1 VRVIEGS
8 VWELGAGSWKLPYEK
23 DECMKV
29 SKMTV
34 MVAVMTMAVTAG
46 PAFAQA
52 TPAAQNPPAQTPPAQ
67 TPPPQT
73 PPAKP
78 PATTPPATQ
87 TPAPAAQP
95 QPPKPFPEGAKIAL
109 INLQAVVSNSVEG
122 KAATAKVQE
131 LQKRKTAELQ
141 EKSKAAQA
149 IQTKLQ
155 QGGSVLSDQ
164 ARAQAEKDLQKMQ
177 RELQG
182 LQEDAQQ
189 EISELQQSLQI
200 DFQNRLN
207 PIIEQVATEKG
218 LHLVLGVE
226 AVVWGYAGIDI
237 SGEVIKRFDAAPK
250 TAPKK

>member
-1 VRVIEGS
+1 
-8 VWELGAGSWKLPYEK
+8 
-23 DECMKV
+23 MKV

-34 MVAVMTMAVTAG
+34 MVAVMTMALAAG
-46 PAFAQA
+46 QAFAQEA
-52 TPAAQNPPAQTPPAQ
+52 PPAQNPPVQ

-87 TPAPAAQP
+87 TPAAAP

-122 KAATAKVQE
+122 KAASAKVQE
-131 LQKRKTAELQ
+131 LQKKKTAELQ
-141 EKSKAAQA
+141 EKGKAAQA

-164 ARAQAEKDLQKMQ
+164 ARAQAEKDLQRMQ

-182 LQEDAQQ
+182 MQEDAQA
-189 EISELQQSLQI
+189 EIQELQNSLQL

-207 PIIEQVATEKG
+207 PIIEQIATEKG

>member
-1 VRVIEGS
+1 
-8 VWELGAGSWKLPYEK
+8 
-23 DECMKV
+23 MKV

-34 MVAVMTMAVTAG
+34 MVAALTMALAAG
-46 PAFAQA
+46 QVFAQEA
-52 TPAAQNPPAQTPPAQ
+52 PPAQNPPVQ

-73 PPAKP
+73 PPAT
-78 PATTPPATQ
+78 ADASGE
-87 TPAPAAQP
+87 AAGYPRRRRRLRLPP

-109 INLQAVVSNSVEG
+109 INLQAIVSNSIEG

-131 LQKRKTAELQ
+131 LNKKKTAEIQ
-141 EKSKAAQA
+141 DKTKAAQA

-182 LQEDAQQ
+182 MQEDAQQ
-189 EISELQQSLQI
+189 EITELQQNLQI

-226 AVVWGYAGIDI
+226 GVVWGYAGIDI
-237 SGEVIKRFDAAPK
+237 SAEVIKRFDAAPK